1 MRAREFV
8 EAVTGV
14 VSTVAPELAA
24 KTIENSRFNEYLE
37 HHPFLEKLVAS
48 SPSAKDA
55 VEAVAEGENPEA
67 MAIVG
72 LLTAIAGSRVTPE
85 FKKIV
90 NWMGSTDLIR
100 LITPHLGTA
109 LKTMK
114 LAAIPTELL
123 ALPYMAAS
131 AEKRRIAADP
141 NNAAYDTIPYAQ
153 SARTDYKQ
161 SQGQMGAANA
171 RNALRNFS
179 TAGNPGPNGS

>member
-1 MRAREFV
+1 MRAKEFV
-8 EAVTGV
+8 EGALGAIN
-14 VSTVAPELAA
+14 TVAPELAA
-24 KTIENSRFNEYLE
+24 KSIEHSKLADYLE
-37 HHPFLEKLVAS
+37 HHPFLEKLVSA

-55 VEAVAEGENPEA
+55 VEAIAMGENPEA

-72 LLTAIAGSRVTPE
+72 LLTAVAGSRVTPE
-85 FKKIV
+85 FKQIV
-90 NWMGSTDLIR
+90 SWMGSVDLMR

-114 LAAIPTELL
+114 LAAIPAELL

-131 AEKRRIAADP
+131 VEKRRIAADP
-141 NNAAYDTIPYAQ
+141 KNPAYDNIPYAQ

-161 SQGQMGAANA
+161 SQGAAGAANA

-179 TAGNPGPNGS
+179 TAGNPSRS